1 MNKMQG
7 RKISRIFRNKSRKTS
22 KASYCIQV
30 DDEELAT
37 NNEVSSPQHVSPY
50 HISSQEPSEN
60 LAKEKEKERTETSPN
75 LEISFWK
82 DKYYSVVPVLQA
94 NIIDLE
100 LENQLLRSDNRA
112 LIDSQRRQV
121 SGFKEDK
128 KKDAVN
134 INSPGVNIFVNSDFK
149 TVPSNTQC

>member
-1 MNKMQG
+1 L
-7 RKISRIFRNKSRKTS
+7 
-22 KASYCIQV
+22 V
-30 DDEELAT
+30 T
-37 NNEVSSPQHVSPY
+37 NQKVSSPKHV
-50 HISSQEPSEN
+50 SSQEPIEN
-60 LAKEKEKERTETSPN
+60 LAKEKEKERTKTSPICRFPSGRIN
-75 LEISFWK
+75 IIL
-82 DKYYSVVPVLQA
+82 VVPVLQD

-100 LENQLLRSDNRA
+100 LENQLLRSENRD

-149 TVPSNTQC
+149 TVPSNTLC

>member
-1 MNKMQG
+1 MNKRQG
-7 RKISRIFRNKSRKTS
+7 RKISRMFRNKSRKTS
-22 KASYCIQV
+22 KASSPIQV
-30 DDEELAT
+30 EDEELVT
-37 NNEVSSPQHVSPY
+37 NQEVSSPQHVS
-50 HISSQEPSEN
+50 SQEPIEN
-60 LAKEKEKERTETSPN
+60 LAKEKEKERTETGPN
-75 LEISFWK
+75 LEVSFWK

-100 LENQLLRSDNRA
+100 LENQLLRSENRA